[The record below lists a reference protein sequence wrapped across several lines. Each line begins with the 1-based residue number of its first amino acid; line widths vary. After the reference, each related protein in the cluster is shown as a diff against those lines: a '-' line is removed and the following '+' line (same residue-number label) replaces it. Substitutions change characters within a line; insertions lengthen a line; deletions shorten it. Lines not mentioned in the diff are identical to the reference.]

1 MTARNDRA
9 ERGAGPGALG
19 SGGTRRRYPPPVPSP
34 GVAPEPVTRATSG
47 ADFAAGLG
55 PVADL
60 VRSRR
65 AEARS
70 FVVGIAGAVA
80 SGKSTLAATVRDLLV
95 PLAVDV
101 VSTDGFLFDN
111 ATLQARGL
119 LMHKGFPDSYD
130 TDRLTRFV
138 LDVRAGGAPVAA
150 PVYSHEV
157 YDVLPGAEQVI
168 DRPDVLIVEGV
179 NALSALAPVLDLRV
193 YVDASEEDLETWYV
207 KRFCDLVD
215 EARRDPAS
223 FFASFLSMSPREI
236 DGMARSVWR
245 SVNLPNLHDHI
256 GPSRDVADCVV
267 TKNHDH
273 TVRNVWVRAGW
284 RGDGDADRRGARRPA
299 E

>member
-1 MTARNDRA
+1 MTARN
-9 ERGAGPGALG
+9 GPAGTGGRSAAGG
-19 SGGTRRRYPPPVPSP
+19 SGDTRRRYPPPVPGP
-34 GVAPEPVTRATSG
+34 GAVPEPVIRADAA
-47 ADFAAGLG
+47 ADPPAGLD
-55 PVADL
+55 PVAEL
-60 VRSRR
+60 VRGRR
-65 AEARS
+65 ADGRS

-80 SGKSTLAATVRDLLV
+80 SGKSTLAAAVRALLV

-119 LMHKGFPDSYD
+119 LMHKGFPESYD

-138 LDVRAGGAPVAA
+138 LDVRAGTAAVAA

-157 YDVLPGAEQVI
+157 YDVLPGAAQVV

-179 NALSALAPVLDLRV
+179 NALSALSAVLDLRV
-193 YVDASEEDLETWYV
+193 YVDASEEDLEAWFV
-207 KRFCDLVD
+207 RRFFDLTD
-215 EARRDPAS
+215 EARHDPAS
-223 FFASFLSMSPREI
+223 FFASFVSMSPREV

-256 GPSRDVADCVV
+256 APSRELADCVI

-273 TVRNVWVRAGW
+273 TVRNVWVRT
-284 RGDGDADRRGARRPA
+284 
-299 E
+299 